1 MFKKNDNFAVFWENK
16 DKPDTHSD
24 STGFAPRGQG
34 GQCSA
39 ER

>member
-16 DKPDTHSD
+16 DELDMDCD
-24 STGFAPRGQG
+24 STGIVPRGQG

-39 ER
+39 EK